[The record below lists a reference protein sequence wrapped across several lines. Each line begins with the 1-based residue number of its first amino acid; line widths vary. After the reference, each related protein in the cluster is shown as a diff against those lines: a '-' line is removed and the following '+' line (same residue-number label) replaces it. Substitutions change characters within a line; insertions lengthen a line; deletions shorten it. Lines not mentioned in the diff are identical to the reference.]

1 MLAALFADWS
11 ALAAFCF
18 YFGGKDFVGYGVA
31 GALEGSPHVPTRCGA
46 VRAPALAEGQEFLG
60 LGHVFLAIGY
70 GPALLHSE
78 VVDGEDVRAAE
89 IEDEEHLD
97 GPGADAADRVES
109 LDQLGVGHFFGL
121 LARGNDAV
129 DGFAG

>member
-60 LGHVFLAIGY
+60 LGHVFLAVGY
-70 GPALLHSE
+70 GPALLHAE
-78 VVDGEDVRAAE
+78 VVNGEDVGAAE
-89 IEDEEHLD
+89 VEDQEHFD
-97 GPGADAADRVES
+97 GPGAYAAPGVEA
-109 LDQLGVGHFFGL
+109 LDEFFVGHFFGL
-121 LARGNDAV
+121 LTGGDDAV